1 MENKKISNSYQEIVK
16 AYQGRK
22 KSHVVVR
29 LSNREHQGLT
39 KFAAG
44 RSASAA
50 LEKIVSNYL
59 KTMEYPKAVEKSVKK
74 GSFILS
80 ADLVEELQKIA
91 NDSNTTVSAIIHS
104 ALLVAFPLSKD

>member
-1 MENKKISNSYQEIVK
+1 MDSKRISNSYQEIVK

-29 LSNREHQGLT
+29 ITSREHQGLT
-39 KFAAG
+39 EFAAG

-50 LEKIVSNYL
+50 LEQIVSNYL
-59 KTMEYPKAVEKSVKK
+59 KTMNRPRPVEKSVKK
-74 GSFILS
+74 GSFVLS

-91 NDSNTTVSAIIHS
+91 DDSNTTVSALIHS
-104 ALLVAFPLSKD
+104 ALLAAFPPPEE